1 MYHNQYNIF
10 CLFSKLYLYQR
21 IWWVLFGLE
30 QQLLKS
36 AYSLVGRL
44 VSIWGKNWSLIGM
57 PFIIA
62 LSWTMSVAKKI
73 CVQTVLCVTLIYSQP
88 ISCECFLME
97 ENKNSVIKVLPEN
110 EKIIIHGPPSNPPKT
125 IGKWNIPWT
134 LIYLS

>member
-1 MYHNQYNIF
+1 MVG
-10 CLFSKLYLYQR
+10 S
-21 IWWVLFGLE
+21 IWVRATAF
-30 QQLLKS
+30 K
-36 AYSLVGRL
+36 
-44 VSIWGKNWSLIGM
+44 VSIFFGWQIGFYMNWSLIGM

-125 IGKWNIPWT
+125 IGKCNSENEISHEP
-134 LIYLS
+134 